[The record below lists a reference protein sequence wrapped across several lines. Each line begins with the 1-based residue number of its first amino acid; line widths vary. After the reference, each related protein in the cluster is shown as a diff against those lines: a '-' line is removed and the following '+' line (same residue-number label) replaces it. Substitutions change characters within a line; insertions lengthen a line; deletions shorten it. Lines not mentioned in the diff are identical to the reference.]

1 MSDGENTNSFG
12 PLLRRHRVAAGLT
25 QEALAERAGLG
36 TRSIQ
41 HLERGESRP
50 QQDTARRLAV
60 ALALTGEQRITFDA
74 LAQPGPRH
82 CATRVGA
89 VATMATG
96 RGSWR
101 DTSPAGR
108 ATSPTREERPVLVTL
123 HARPGAAH
131 NLPAPLT
138 PLIGRAEEVAA
149 VVALLERPEVRLLTL
164 TGAGGVGKSRLA
176 LAVAG
181 TLLDEAAAYPDGA
194 WLVELAALA
203 DPTLVAP
210 AVAAALGLREEPQCP
225 LLETLTRYLR
235 ERQILLVLDNCE
247 HLVAAC
253 AALATALL
261 EAGPGVRLLAT
272 SREAMEVAGERRYR
286 APSLTAPDLAHL
298 PPVEQLGAMA
308 AVALFVARA
317 QERQPDFALREGNAR
332 AVAEICA
339 RLDGIPLA
347 LELAAARVGSLS
359 VEGIAAR
366 LDDRF
371 RLLIGG
377 PRTALPRQ
385 RTLRATLDWSYDLL
399 STGEQRLLE
408 RFAVFAGGWT
418 LEAAEAVCAGEG
430 IAATEVLD
438 LLGGLVN
445 KSLAQAQEAGGEV
458 RYGLL
463 ETVRQY
469 AGERLA
475 AAGGAA
481 APRSRHLAWCL
492 ALADA
497 AEPWLSGREQGAWLE
512 RLEGEHAN
520 LRAALAWS
528 QEGGESTYGLRL
540 ASALWRF
547 WSVRGYLSEGRRW
560 LRDAL
565 ARGDC
570 DATNDAIAPARAK
583 ALLGAALLAIEQ
595 GAYDAAAALCA
606 RGDALAR
613 QRGAQGDRV
622 AWLNVR
628 GLLARQQDRY
638 AASAACYEQ
647 ALSLA
652 QDEGETAGQ
661 ATALAGLAGTAG
673 LTGDT
678 ARASALYEQ
687 SLALFREL
695 GDVRGMAEMLKWLA
709 LHAVHAGAYARG
721 ERLGEEALGLVRA
734 VGDSGQAAETL
745 RVLGVAAQFQGRYER
760 ATALHEESLALR
772 QARGDE
778 RGAAESLMQ
787 LGHIA
792 LMREQLPRARALLSE
807 ALALLSQPGSWTAAI
822 VRTLLGHVELAA
834 GAAERAEALC
844 GESARLFAAIDN
856 PLYLPWCLEGLA
868 GVAAARG
875 DMARAARLCGAR
887 DALWTRLGGALPPA
901 HAAGLAQTL
910 AVSRVA
916 LGEDAFGEA
925 WTAGQAMALDA
936 AIAFALDGLSAVE
949 EGT

>member
-1 MSDGENTNSFG
+1 MSDSENTSSFG
-12 PLLRRHRVAAGLT
+12 PLLRRHRLAAGLT

-50 QQDTARRLAV
+50 QQATARRLAV
-60 ALALTGEQRITFDA
+60 ALALTGEQCITFVT

-82 CATRVGA
+82 SATRAGA
-89 VATMATG
+89 AATMTTG

-101 DTSPAGR
+101 DTSPAER
-108 ATSPTREERPVLVTL
+108 TTSPTRDERPVLVAL
-123 HARPGAAH
+123 HARPRAAH

-138 PLIGRAEEVAA
+138 PLIGRAEEMAA
-149 VVALLERPEVRLLTL
+149 IVALLERPAVRLLTL
-164 TGAGGVGKSRLA
+164 TGAGGVGKSCLA

-181 TLLDEAAAYPDGA
+181 TLLDDADAYPDGA

-203 DPTLVAP
+203 DPALVAP

-225 LLETLTRYLR
+225 LLETLTHYLR
-235 ERQILLVLDNCE
+235 ERQLLLVLDNCE
-247 HLVAAC
+247 HLVAAS
-253 AALATALL
+253 AALAAALL
-261 EAGPGVRLLAT
+261 RAGPGVRLLAT
-272 SREAMEVAGERRYR
+272 SREALEVAGERRYR
-286 APSLTAPDLAHL
+286 VPSLTIPDLAHL
-298 PPVEQLGAMA
+298 PPVERLGELA

-317 QERQPDFALREGNAR
+317 QERQPDFALHEGNAR

-347 LELAAARVGSLS
+347 LEMAAARVGSLS

-366 LDDRF
+366 LDGRF
-371 RLLIGG
+371 QLLTGG

-399 STGEQRLLE
+399 RVGEQRLLD
-408 RFAVFAGGWT
+408 RLAVFAGGWT
-418 LEAAEAVCAGEG
+418 LGAAEAVCVGEG

-445 KSLAQAQEAGGEV
+445 KSLGQAQEAGGEV

-469 AGERLA
+469 AGEHLA

-481 APRSRHLAWCL
+481 GPRDRHLAWCL
-492 ALADA
+492 ALAEA
-497 AEPWLSGREQGAWLE
+497 AEPRLSGLEQGAWLE

-528 QEGGESTYGLRL
+528 QEGGERARGLRL

-547 WSVRGYLSEGRRW
+547 WSVRGHLSEGRRW

-570 DATNDAIAPARAK
+570 GATDDAIAPARAK
-583 ALLGAALLAIEQ
+583 ALLGATLLAIEQ
-595 GAYDAAAALCA
+595 GAYDAAAALCTQ
-606 RGDALAR
+606 GDALAQ

-622 AWLNVR
+622 AWLNAR
-628 GLLARQQDRY
+628 GLLAHQQDRY
-638 AASAACYEQ
+638 AAAAACYEQ

-652 QDEGETAGQ
+652 RDGGETAGQ

-709 LHAVHAGAYARG
+709 LHAVHAGAYPRG
-721 ERLGEEALGLVRA
+721 EQLGEEALGLVRA

-745 RVLGVAAQFQGRYER
+745 QVLGTAAQFQGRYAR
-760 ATALHEESLALR
+760 ATALYEESLALR
-772 QARGDE
+772 RARGDE
-778 RGAAESLMQ
+778 RGAAASLMQ

-792 LMREQLPRARALLSE
+792 LTLEQLPRARALLTE
-807 ALALLSQPGSWTAAI
+807 ARALLPPRGSWTGAL
-822 VRTLLGHVELAA
+822 VCTLLGHVALAA

-844 GESARLFAAIDN
+844 GESARLFAAIGN
-856 PLYLPWCLEGLA
+856 PLYLPWCVEGLA
-868 GVAAARG
+868 EVAAVRG
-875 DMARAARLCGAR
+875 DMARAAQLCGAR
-887 DALWTRLGGALPPA
+887 DALWARLGGALPPA
-901 HAAGLAQTL
+901 HAAGLARTL
-910 AVSRVA
+910 AAIRTT
-916 LGEDAFGEA
+916 LGEDACA
-925 WTAGQAMALDA
+925 AARAAGQVMAPDE

-949 EGT
+949 